1 MNNCRATASPSGI
14 CPNPIFILG
23 APRPG
28 TTILA
33 ESLGRHSCL
42 WSSDESEFI
51 LDLFGEAHIDKA
63 FERTSALDGP
73 SWLRTQAVG
82 REEFFAFVGL
92 GINAMFT
99 SRSRGKRWI
108 D

>member
-1 MNNCRATASPSGI
+1 MMDKWRDTLRHPEVCA
-14 CPNPIFILG
+14 NPIFILG
-23 APRPG
+23 APRSG

-33 ESLGRHSCL
+33 KSLGRHSCL
-42 WSSDESEFI
+42 WSSEESEFI
-51 LDLFGEAHIDKA
+51 LDLFGDGQIDKA
-63 FERTSALDGP
+63 YERARALNGP

-99 SRSRGKRWI
+99 
-108 D
+108 